1 MQGEPPPITCQY
13 DLSMQAH
20 GADGMIAA
28 NDSHVTIVWKT
39 LRGRLTSLDGSNME
53 IIPIARIFDVVLIPA
68 TENMKGCFHLNLI
81 GSENPLV
88 FEENWMSSLRKS
100 SLNHAVLFNL
110 PSQFEFNA
118 LTNHVL
124 DQIKYLRRTH
134 PLESLYGMHSRSHG

>member
-1 MQGEPPPITCQY
+1 MQGVPPPITRQY
-13 DLSMQAH
+13 DVSMQAH
-20 GADGMIAA
+20 GTDGTIAV

-53 IIPIARIFDVVLIPA
+53 IVPISRIFDVVLIPA

-88 FEENWMSSLRKS
+88 FEENWMSSLHKS

-110 PSQFEFNA
+110 PSQF
-118 LTNHVL
+118 
-124 DQIKYLRRTH
+124 
-134 PLESLYGMHSRSHG
+134 